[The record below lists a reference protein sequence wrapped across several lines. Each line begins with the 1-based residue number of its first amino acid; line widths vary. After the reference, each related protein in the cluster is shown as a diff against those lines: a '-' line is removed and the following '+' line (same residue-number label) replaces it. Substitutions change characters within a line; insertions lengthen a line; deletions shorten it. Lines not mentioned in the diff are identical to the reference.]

1 MLDSFLS
8 LCAASAAKALRRSVE
23 RKNFLEEDTDGDD
36 APLLPPEVA
45 AATLRSALPPEMAK
59 TFFSAILGSR
69 KSRQYFVL
77 LRGLGK

>member
-23 RKNFLEEDTDGDD
+23 RKNFFEEDTDGDD
-36 APLLPPEVA
+36 APLLPPPEVA

-59 TFFSAILGSR
+59 SKNLF
-69 KSRQYFVL
+69 
-77 LRGLGK
+77 